1 MTFWIIT
8 GAPIM
13 QLQSTTINHR
23 RKNMKK
29 LLALI
34 VSVCMLVALVAGC
47 GNSASE
53 ETTAPKTEASSTE
66 SESADQSETTESS
79 EDSTGASGDVTI
91 WYYWETVGHQEALNT
106 IIEEF
111 NSSNEGIT
119 VTAKYVPFADFKKQL
134 SIGASA
140 DELPDL
146 VILDNPDHA
155 SYAAMGIFA
164 DITGKF
170 DVSTYYDGPVNS
182 CTLDGKLYGVPFG
195 SNDLV
200 LFYNEDMLAAAGR
213 EVPKTWDD
221 LLETAKACTTDT
233 VSGFAHSSLQNEEG
247 TFNFLPWV
255 WSTGATSY
263 EIDSEGGIKALSFV
277 KDLVDSGAMTKEAIN
292 WTQGD
297 TMHQFIAGNLAM
309 MINGTWQIP
318 TMRAEVPDLN
328 WNVALIPQDKQQ
340 ASGLGGE
347 NYAVIAGGNEDAAIK
362 FLEFATSD
370 ETCLFM
376 MNAMGYI
383 SSDSTLAEGQFG
395 DDPVYAVFVEALQ
408 YANARGPLP
417 EWPDISDAISL
428 AFNKVMT
435 GDSSPEDAAAEAQAT
450 IDGII
455 G

>member
-1 MTFWIIT
+1 
-8 GAPIM
+8 
-13 QLQSTTINHR
+13 
-23 RKNMKK
+23 MKK
-29 LLALI
+29 LIPLLLTAGLA
-34 VSVCMLVALVAGC
+34 CAMLGGAVQA
-47 GNSASE
+47 E
-53 ETTAPKTEASSTE
+53 EAS
-66 SESADQSETTESS
+66 
-79 EDSTGASGDVTI
+79 GNVTI
-91 WYYWETVGHQEALNT
+91 WYYWETEGHQKALNH

-111 NSSNEGIT
+111 NGSQDGIT
-119 VTAKYVPFADFKKQL
+119 VEAKYVPFADFKKQL

-155 SYAAMGIFA
+155 AYAAMGIFA
-164 DITGKF
+164 DITDKF
-170 DVSTYYDGPVNS
+170 DVSNYYEGPVNS

-200 LFYNEDMLAAAGR
+200 LFYNEDMLKEAGC
-213 EVPKTWDD
+213 EVPTTWDE
-221 LLETAKACTTDT
+221 LLEAAKATTTDT
-233 VSGFAHSSLQNEEG
+233 VSGFAHCALQNEEG

-263 EIDSEGGIKALSFV
+263 EINSEGGIKALTFE
-277 KDLVDSGAMTKEAIN
+277 KELVDSGAMTKEAIN

-318 TMRAEVPDLN
+318 TMREEVPDMN
-328 WNVALIPQDKQQ
+328 WNVAPIPQDKEQ

-347 NYAVIAGGNEDAAIK
+347 NYAVIAGGNEDAAVK
-362 FLEFATSD
+362 FLEFATTP
-370 ETCLFM
+370 ETCLYM

-383 SSDSTLAEGQFG
+383 SADSTIAENQFEG
-395 DDPVYAVFVEALQ
+395 DAVYQVFVDEMQ
-408 YANARGPLP
+408 YAHARGPLP
-417 EWPDISDAISL
+417 EWPSISDAISL
-428 AFNKVMT
+428 AFNKVIT
-435 GDSSPEDAAAEAQAT
+435 GESSPEDAAAEAQAT

>member
-1 MTFWIIT
+1 MKRKKIIALFAVLAMT
-8 GAPIM
+8 A
-13 QLQSTTINHR
+13 S
-23 RKNMKK
+23 
-29 LLALI
+29 
-34 VSVCMLVALVAGC
+34 LVAGC
-47 GNSASE
+47 GSSGNTGDSAASVDEGTTAGEEASVNEGSE
-53 ETTAPKTEASSTE
+53 EEPAPE
-66 SESADQSETTESS
+66 TESS
-79 EDSTGASGDVTI
+79 GDAEAVTI
-91 WYYWETVGHQEALNT
+91 WYYWETEGHQVALDQVIQEYNASQGNY
-106 IIEEF
+106 E
-111 NSSNEGIT
+111 

-140 DELPDL
+140 DELPDI

-164 DITGKF
+164 DLTGRF

-200 LFYNEDMLAAAGR
+200 LFYNEDMLAAAGCD
-213 EVPKTWDD
+213 VPTTWDE
-221 LLETAKACTTDT
+221 LLETAKACTTGS
-233 VSGFAHSSLQNEEG
+233 VSGFAHCALQNEEG

-263 EIDSEGGIKALSFV
+263 EINSEGGIKALQFE

-318 TMRAEVPDLN
+318 TMREEVPDLN
-328 WNVALIPQDKQQ
+328 WNVAPIPQDAVQ

-347 NYAVIAGGNEDAAIK
+347 NYAVIAGGNEEAAIK
-362 FLEFATSD
+362 FLEYATSD
-370 ETCLFM
+370 ETCLYM

-383 SSDSTLAEGQFG
+383 SADSTLAENQFEG
-395 DDPVYAVFVEALQ
+395 DEVYQVFVDEMK

-428 AFNKVMT
+428 AFNKVIT
-435 GDSSPEDAAAEAQAT
+435 GDASPEDAAAEAQAT
-450 IDGII
+450 IDSII
-455 G
+455 GQ

>member
-1 MTFWIIT
+1 
-8 GAPIM
+8 
-13 QLQSTTINHR
+13 
-23 RKNMKK
+23 MKK
-29 LLALI
+29 LASILI
-34 VSVCMLVALVAGC
+34 STCVVASMLLGC
-47 GNSASE
+47 GANSKEAGAETESAPA
-53 ETTAPKTEASSTE
+53 ETTADSQV
-66 SESADQSETTESS
+66 DETAT
-79 EDSTGASGDVTI
+79 ASGDAAGNVTI
-91 WYYWETVGHQEALNT
+91 WYYWETEGHQAALNH

-111 NSSNEGIT
+111 NSSQSDVT
-119 VTAKYVPFADFKKQL
+119 VEAKYVPFADFKKQL

-140 DELPDL
+140 DELPDI

-164 DITGKF
+164 DLTGRF

-200 LFYNEDMLAAAGR
+200 LFYNEDMLAAAGCD
-213 EVPKTWDD
+213 VPTTWDE
-221 LLETAKACTTDT
+221 LLETAKACTTGS
-233 VSGFAHSSLQNEEG
+233 VSGFAHCALQNEEG

-263 EIDSEGGIKALSFV
+263 EINSEGGIKALQFE

-309 MINGTWQIP
+309 MINGTWQNP
-318 TMRAEVPDLN
+318 TMREEVPDLN
-328 WNVALIPQDKQQ
+328 WNVAPIPQDAVQ

-347 NYAVIAGGNEDAAIK
+347 NYAVIAGGNEEAAIK
-362 FLEFATSD
+362 FLEYATSD
-370 ETCLFM
+370 ETCLYM

-383 SSDSTLAEGQFG
+383 SADSTLAENQFEG
-395 DDPVYAVFVEALQ
+395 DEVYQVFVDEMK

-428 AFNKVMT
+428 AFNKVIT
-435 GDSSPEDAAAEAQAT
+435 GDASPEDAAAEAQAT
-450 IDGII
+450 IDSII
-455 G
+455 GQ

>member
-1 MTFWIIT
+1 
-8 GAPIM
+8 
-13 QLQSTTINHR
+13 
-23 RKNMKK
+23 MKK
-29 LLALI
+29 LISLLLTAVLAC
-34 VSVCMLVALVAGC
+34 SMLGTAAY
-47 GNSASE
+47 AE
-53 ETTAPKTEASSTE
+53 E
-66 SESADQSETTESS
+66 
-79 EDSTGASGDVTI
+79 ASGDVTI
-91 WYYWETVGHQEALNT
+91 WYYWETEGHQKALNH

-111 NSSNEGIT
+111 NGSQESIT
-119 VTAKYVPFADFKKQL
+119 VEAKYVPFADFKKQL

-155 SYAAMGIFA
+155 AYAAMGIFA
-164 DITGKF
+164 DITDKF
-170 DVSTYYDGPVNS
+170 DVSNYYEGPVNS

-200 LFYNEDMLAAAGR
+200 LFYNEDMLKKAGC
-213 EVPKTWDD
+213 EVPTTWDE
-221 LLETAKACTTDT
+221 LLEVAKATTTDS
-233 VSGFAHSSLQNEEG
+233 VFGFAHCALQNEEG

-263 EIDSEGGIKALSFV
+263 EINSEGGIKALNFE
-277 KDLVDSGAMTKEAIN
+277 KELVDSGAMTKEAIN

-318 TMRAEVPDLN
+318 TMREEVPDLN
-328 WNVALIPQDKQQ
+328 WNVAPIPQDKEQ

-347 NYAVIAGGNEDAAIK
+347 NYAVIAGGNEDAAVK
-362 FLEFATSD
+362 FLEFATTP
-370 ETCLFM
+370 ETCLYM

-383 SSDSTLAEGQFG
+383 SADSTIAKDQFEG
-395 DDPVYAVFVEALQ
+395 DEVYQVFVDEMQ
-408 YANARGPLP
+408 YAHARGPLP
-417 EWPDISDAISL
+417 EWPSISDAISL
-428 AFNKVMT
+428 AFNKVIT
-435 GDSSPEDAAAEAQAT
+435 GESAPEDAAAEAQAT